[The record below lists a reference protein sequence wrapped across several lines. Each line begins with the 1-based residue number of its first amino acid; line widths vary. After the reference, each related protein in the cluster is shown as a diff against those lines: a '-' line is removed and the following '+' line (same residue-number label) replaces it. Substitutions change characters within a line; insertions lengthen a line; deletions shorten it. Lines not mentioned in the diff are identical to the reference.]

1 MWQNRLEI
9 FAGCYHSARQVLTL
23 ETLRERESERE
34 RERKRK
40 RAVRS
45 SKRLVG
51 TRSRGDVREIFI
63 LVGKK
68 ENHFLKS
75 FSGFACSWL

>member
-1 MWQNRLEI
+1 MR
-9 FAGCYHSARQVLTL
+9 A
-23 ETLRERESERE
+23 RERE
-34 RERKRK
+34 RK

-45 SKRLVG
+45 SERLVG
-51 TRSRGDVREIFI
+51 TRIRGEVRDIFI